1 MIEVKSGYG
10 LDRDTELKMLRI
22 ARRIGETRPIDVRT
36 SFWVHMRF
44 LRNIRAN
51 PTPISTIFASHA
63 ARRLLRM
70 NATLN
75 VIIGVEAMC
84 RAQGI
89 EFREPLQT
97 IK

>member
-1 MIEVKSGYG
+1 
-10 LDRDTELKMLRI
+10 
-22 ARRIGETRPIDVRT
+22 
-36 SFWVHMRF
+36 
-44 LRNIRAN
+44 
-51 PTPISTIFASHA
+51 
-63 ARRLLRM
+63 M

-84 RAQGI
+84 GTQGI